1 MESLFYIWKNT
12 MEQTKLNEVRGFLQ
26 WLLDK
31 YLEPDQ
37 RFSLEEVDENM
48 LFLLIDLLLEKN
60 SLERGK
66 IWTGIEQLLIESYQ
80 WLVKDYKTIMEIKNG
95 IILKKLKRQEKERLK
110 ELDSL
115 EEEFDEKLKDI

>member
-60 SLERGK
+60 SLEREK
-66 IWTGIEQLLIESYQ
+66 IWAEIEQQLIESYQ

-95 IILKKLKRQEKERLK
+95 IILKKLKRQEEERLK

>member
-1 MESLFYIWKNT
+1 MKSLFYIWKNT

-60 SLERGK
+60 SLEKEK

-95 IILKKLKRQEKERLK
+95 IILKKLKRQEEERLK

-115 EEEFDEKLKDI
+115 EEEFNEKLKDI

>member
-1 MESLFYIWKNT
+1 VESLFYIWKNT

-26 WLLDK
+26 GLLDK

-60 SLERGK
+60 SLEREK

-95 IILKKLKRQEKERLK
+95 IILKKLKRQEEERLK

>member
-60 SLERGK
+60 SLEREK

-95 IILKKLKRQEKERLK
+95 IILKKLKRQEEERLK

-115 EEEFDEKLKDI
+115 EEEFDENLKDI

>member
-26 WLLDK
+26 GLLDK

-60 SLERGK
+60 SLEREK

-95 IILKKLKRQEKERLK
+95 IILKKLKRQEEERLK

>member
-1 MESLFYIWKNT
+1 
-12 MEQTKLNEVRGFLQ
+12 
-26 WLLDK
+26 
-31 YLEPDQ
+31 
-37 RFSLEEVDENM
+37 M

-60 SLERGK
+60 SLEREK

-95 IILKKLKRQEKERLK
+95 IILKKLKRQEEERLK